1 MKIIVKFL
9 LTRRK
14 HRVNIKVKICYKV
27 FRVFNKTARN
37 YSRNYSRN
45 YTRNYSRKYKHI
57 NNNMLGDCLKKAE
70 KNILNINL
78 IFIIR

>member
-45 YTRNYSRKYKHI
+45 YKHI
-57 NNNMLGDCLKKAE
+57 NNNMLGDRLKKAE